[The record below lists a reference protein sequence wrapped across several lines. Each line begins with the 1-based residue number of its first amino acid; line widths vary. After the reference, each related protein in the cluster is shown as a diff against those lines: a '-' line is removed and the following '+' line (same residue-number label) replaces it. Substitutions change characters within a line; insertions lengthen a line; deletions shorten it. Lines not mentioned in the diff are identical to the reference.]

1 MSKGSVG
8 WTVRI
13 WDDRHV
19 AQLTVLY
26 GHKGPV
32 WSVAWSSDGHR
43 LATASEDH
51 TARVWDAA
59 ETSVA
64 EASTRVFRE
73 LTDEER
79 RNLLLTPQAELWAD
93 P

>member
-19 AQLTVLY
+19 AQLAVLY

-32 WSVAWSSDGHR
+32 WSVAWSPDGHR
-43 LATASEDH
+43 LATASEDL
-51 TARVWDAA
+51 TAWSGTPPRPPWPRRARGCSESSPTRNDA
-59 ETSVA
+59 TCC
-64 EASTRVFRE
+64 
-73 LTDEER
+73 
-79 RNLLLTPQAELWAD
+79 
-93 P
+93 